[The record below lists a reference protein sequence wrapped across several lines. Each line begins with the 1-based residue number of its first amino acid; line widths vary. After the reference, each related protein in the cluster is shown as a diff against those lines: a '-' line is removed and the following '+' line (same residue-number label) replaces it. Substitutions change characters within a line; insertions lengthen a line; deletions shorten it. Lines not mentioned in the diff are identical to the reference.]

1 MKKACTFALA
11 VFLCAALVASVPGTA
26 RAAAKPYI
34 FGLLLVGPYNDK
46 GYSQAHF
53 EGGQYVE
60 KTVPGAKMI
69 YIDKVNPA
77 DRPGVTIP
85 QLVDDMVEKGAR
97 LVIANSDDMKDGIR
111 EAAAQHPTVHFVHV
125 SGDDV
130 LTGRAP
136 RNLTNVFGRMEYGK
150 MMAGFVA
157 ALTTKTGKIGYLG
170 PLINEETRRLAAS
183 AYLGAL
189 YAWEKVLG
197 KNSKDLTFQVTWIGF
212 WFNIPGVTA
221 DPTQVAQNFYNSGF
235 DVVISGIDTTE
246 AVTVAKQK
254 AREGRKAWAIP
265 YDYVGA
271 CEGGS
276 TVCLGVPYF
285 NWGPAYAELVT
296 QVKEGTYE
304 ASWDWNGPDWANIN
318 DPDTSAV
325 GFVYGDGL
333 TDEEKATLDEFI
345 AGLAAGAQGEEGGL
359 NLFVGP
365 LNLQDGTLFLEEG
378 EVATEKQIWYMA
390 RGADEATTPD
400 EITPPQLLEGIQG
413 ASQ

>member
-1 MKKACTFALA
+1 MLD
-11 VFLCAALVASVPGTA
+11 S
-26 RAAAKPYI
+26 
-34 FGLLLVGPYNDK
+34 
-46 GYSQAHF
+46 GY
-53 EGGQYVE
+53 
-60 KTVPGAKMI
+60 
-69 YIDKVNPA
+69 
-77 DRPGVTIP
+77 
-85 QLVDDMVEKGAR
+85 
-97 LVIANSDDMKDGIR
+97 
-111 EAAAQHPTVHFVHV
+111 
-125 SGDDV
+125 DV
-130 LTGRAP
+130 L
-136 RNLTNVFGRMEYGK
+136 
-150 MMAGFVA
+150 
-157 ALTTKTGKIGYLG
+157 
-170 PLINEETRRLAAS
+170 
-183 AYLGAL
+183 
-189 YAWEKVLG
+189 
-197 KNSKDLTFQVTWIGF
+197 
-212 WFNIPGVTA
+212 
-221 DPTQVAQNFYNSGF
+221 
-235 DVVISGIDTTE
+235 ISGIDTTE
-246 AVTVAKQK
+246 AIVVAGQR
-254 AREGRKAWAIP
+254 AAEGAAVWAIP
-265 YDYVGA
+265 YDY
-271 CEGGS
+271 EGGCEES
-276 TVCLGVPYF
+276 PEICLGVPYF